1 MQWSWRSTK
10 LQYHRRLV
18 TKERTGFSR
27 RHLLKPAF
35 FLKTKTIMIYL
46 LFLVALLLISCNQD
60 QAKDNSKDE
69 IIEYFIPLS
78 HRVEKDVDEMFEE
91 YRYVPLETRDDA
103 LIDVLYKIRNI
114 ALFQEDIYIGSD
126 DILIAYDKS
135 GKIKRVLSKKGEDPQ
150 SYFFL
155 GNFTIWPN
163 GDILISSSGDV
174 TTYSNSFKFI
184 RKWSD
189 HENIGLIEAII
200 LFNDSSYIIKCT
212 PTERQLRYRIINH
225 KNGTYIS
232 TYDSIEKQNKYI
244 SSFTNSFERFEGL
257 IISHGYQGN
266 EILECTM
273 DSTKVRYRINIDN
286 KIPPAG
292 FWAQDGKDYVQIVM
306 EEAEKGY
313 IGHIPDYVESKETIL
328 LSFKGKRDDLE
339 GVALIDKK
347 DGNARVLENIKF
359 DDNFRW
365 LPKQFFSL
373 DEGWCAMLMYPED
386 VLKKEEF
393 ARRFPGLNEESNPV
407 LFIGKL
413 R

>member
-1 MQWSWRSTK
+1 
-10 LQYHRRLV
+10 
-18 TKERTGFSR
+18 
-27 RHLLKPAF
+27 
-35 FLKTKTIMIYL
+35 MIYL
-46 LFLVALLLISCNQD
+46 LFLASLLLICCNPD
-60 QAKDNSKDE
+60 RAKDNSKDE

-103 LIDVLYKIRNI
+103 LIDVLYKIKNI

-126 DILIAYDKS
+126 NILIVYDKS

-150 SYFFL
+150 SYPFL
-155 GNFTIWPN
+155 NNFMIWPN
-163 GDILISSSGDV
+163 GDITIASTQSMI
-174 TTYSNSFKFI
+174 TYSTSFEFI
-184 RKWSD
+184 NNR
-189 HENIGLIEAII
+189 HYENIAYIEAIT
-200 LFNDSSYIIKCT
+200 LFNDNSYIIKCA
-212 PTERQLRYRIINH
+212 PAERQLRYRIINH

-292 FWAQDGKDYVQIVM
+292 FWAQDGKNDMQIVM
-306 EEAEKGY
+306 EETEKGY

>member
-1 MQWSWRSTK
+1 MAIKAMR
-10 LQYHRRLV
+10 
-18 TKERTGFSR
+18 
-27 RHLLKPAF
+27 
-35 FLKTKTIMIYL
+35 YL
-46 LFLVALLLISCNQD
+46 SV
-60 QAKDNSKDE
+60 
-69 IIEYFIPLS
+69 
-78 HRVEKDVDEMFEE
+78 RW
-91 YRYVPLETRDDA
+91 
-103 LIDVLYKIRNI
+103 
-114 ALFQEDIYIGSD
+114 IG
-126 DILIAYDKS
+126 
-135 GKIKRVLSKKGEDPQ
+135 
-150 SYFFL
+150 
-155 GNFTIWPN
+155 
-163 GDILISSSGDV
+163 
-174 TTYSNSFKFI
+174 
-184 RKWSD
+184 
-189 HENIGLIEAII
+189 
-200 LFNDSSYIIKCT
+200 
-212 PTERQLRYRIINH
+212 
-225 KNGTYIS
+225 
-232 TYDSIEKQNKYI
+232 
-244 SSFTNSFERFEGL
+244 
-257 IISHGYQGN
+257 
-266 EILECTM
+266 
-273 DSTKVRYRINIDN
+273 INIDN

-413 R
+413 RYSLKTLSYGT

>member
-1 MQWSWRSTK
+1 
-10 LQYHRRLV
+10 
-18 TKERTGFSR
+18 
-27 RHLLKPAF
+27 
-35 FLKTKTIMIYL
+35 MIYL
-46 LFLVALLLISCNQD
+46 LFL
-60 QAKDNSKDE
+60 
-69 IIEYFIPLS
+69 LS